1 MSSSLFAQENFATQ
15 LKKQQYNKAWN
26 TLVAQKSNDS
36 ILLKKIEFALT
47 YFSKTKMHQSFAFSD
62 LKLNENLAEIIN
74 SEDWSNF
81 KFSKFPIDTLL
92 NKAID
97 KSPKNGKLHLALG
110 DYYYDIFIRYK
121 DDWLVNKQELM
132 RLFSNSYDKAHQL
145 GDTSYIS
152 CYGLGYFNQFK
163 GNYAEA
169 IKYFTISHSLNSNF
183 PSSAYQLS
191 FLLYDEYEQ
200 NQAND
205 SLLQKSIFYG
215 KEAFNNFTSY
225 NIKEKADLSYQIG
238 NNYSSLNNCDSAIVF
253 YLKSDYLVPN
263 NPDVMH
269 PLLECFLKQN
279 RLKEAKVVASNM
291 LNIEYKNIRVFQAVS
306 DLFKD
311 YQYSSELIGL
321 LNSEIKKDIYDK
333 QRTGYFK
340 LYIATIHIENKD
352 YQNASKVLKDSKA
365 DFNICFDPNHLVFKA
380 IESMERSIPQ

>member
-1 MSSSLFAQENFATQ
+1 MTKNIVFILTVFLSSSLFAQENFAAQ

-26 TLVAQKSNDS
+26 TLVAQKPNDS

-62 LKLNENLAEIIN
+62 LKLNENLAEIRN

-81 KFSKFPIDTLL
+81 KFNKFPIDTLL
-92 NKAID
+92 NKAIE
-97 KSPKNGKLHLALG
+97 KSPKNGKLYLALG

-191 FLLYDEYEQ
+191 FLLQTEYEQ
-200 NQAND
+200 QPIND
-205 SLLQKSIFYG
+205 SLLILSTYYG
-215 KEAFNNFTSY
+215 IEAFNNFPNY
-225 NIKEKADLSYQIG
+225 NVTEKADLTFMIG
-238 NNYSSLNNCDSAIVF
+238 NNYKLLNNCDSAIVY
-253 YLKSDYLVPN
+253 YLKSDYLMPK
-263 NPDVMH
+263 NPDVML
-269 PLLECFLKQN
+269 PLLECFLIQK
-279 RLKEAKVVASNM
+279 RMKEAKVVASNM
-291 LNIEYKNIRVFQAVS
+291 LNIDYKNIRVFQAVA
-306 DLFKD
+306 DLFREFKVLT
-311 YQYSSELIGL
+311 ELTNVMKG
-321 LNSEIKKDIYDK
+321 EIQKDIYDK

-340 LYIATIHIENKD
+340 LYIATIHLENKEFE
-352 YQNASKVLKDSKA
+352 K
-365 DFNICFDPNHLVFKA
+365 
-380 IESMERSIPQ
+380 